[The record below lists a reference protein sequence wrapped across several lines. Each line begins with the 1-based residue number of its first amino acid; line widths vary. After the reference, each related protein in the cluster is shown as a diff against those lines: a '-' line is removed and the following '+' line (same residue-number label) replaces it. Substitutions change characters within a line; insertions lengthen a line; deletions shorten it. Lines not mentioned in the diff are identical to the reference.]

1 MYSPRYKQDRVE
13 EVPPGTQAVAKKIEA
28 IVQAFAVGYKQPPFI
43 SENGYIPLEVAKSV
57 VMRRQ
62 SLWGRYE

>member
-1 MYSPRYKQDRVE
+1 MFSARYEDDRVQ
-13 EVPPGTQAVAKKIEA
+13 EVPPGTKVVADKLKA
-28 IVQAFAVGYKQPPFI
+28 ITSSSPVGYKQPPFI

-57 VMRRQ
+57 IMRRQ